1 MEFGVTRRRVVEDAR
16 RQKPAAAPAARC
28 HHRCRFRYFSSRHSN
43 TGASL
48 RLSMDRQR
56 ARGGLNDAGA
66 GAGASLGPPAQVSSM
81 AWREQASSQLRCNGG
96 SARYTAMCEGGKWY
110 EMMKRT

>member
-1 MEFGVTRRRVVEDAR
+1 MEFGVTRRRVVEDAPVRSQLR
-16 RQKPAAAPAARC
+16 RPPPGAITGAGN
-28 HHRCRFRYFSSRHSN
+28 RFRYFSSRHSN

-48 RLSMDRQR
+48 RLLMDRQR

-96 SARYTAMCEGGKWY
+96 SARYTAMCE
-110 EMMKRT
+110 

>member
-1 MEFGVTRRRVVEDAR
+1 MEDAPVRSQLR
-16 RQKPAAAPAARC
+16 RPPPGAITGAGSGILAPGILILAP
-28 HHRCRFRYFSSRHSN
+28 
-43 TGASL
+43 GASL
-48 RLSMDRQR
+48 RLLMDRQR